1 MSKNKKIN
9 AGQRMYIKSWSQLID
24 EFGYDKDF
32 DYIPTPIPFPLGMK
46 HLCGKKFTVSCIV
59 NDNLNG
65 LRYLSV
71 EKIEDRKD
79 GNGLLPYYVI
89 TADMLTDKC
98 PSKLISF
105 IEHGGEIN
113 V

>member
-9 AGQRMYIKSWSQLID
+9 VGQRMYIKSWSQLID
-24 EFGYDKDF
+24 EFGYDEDS

-46 HLCGKKFTVSCIV
+46 HLCGKRFTISCVIDDTYGV
-59 NDNLNG
+59 H
-65 LRYLSV
+65 YFSE
-71 EKIEDRKD
+71 EKIEIRTCKD
-79 GNGLLPYYVI
+79 AVLPYYVI

-105 IEHGGEIN
+105 IECGGKNN